1 MVIRLYSI
9 IFPHVFSHI
18 TYYLVVRKGKCKLL
32 KQNLHQLSQY
42 TADFIKSKTGKG
54 PKDIKCHFFDNKIY
68 IEMYKLLTPI
78 ELEIATTSEGIT
90 SVKLARERFYD
101 KYAYDYHDIAGQI
114 LGCQI
119 TYGSTLWDV
128 IMMKP
133 VLYLLFVS

>member
-1 MVIRLYSI
+1 LI
-9 IFPHVFSHI
+9 
-18 TYYLVVRKGKCKLL
+18 

-78 ELEIATTSEGIT
+78 ELEIATTPEGIT

-101 KYAYDYHDIAGQI
+101 KYAFDYHNIASRI

-119 TYGSTLWDV
+119 AYGSTLWDV
-128 IMMKP
+128 LNDEACI
-133 VLYLLFVS
+133 VLTFYLPDSTS